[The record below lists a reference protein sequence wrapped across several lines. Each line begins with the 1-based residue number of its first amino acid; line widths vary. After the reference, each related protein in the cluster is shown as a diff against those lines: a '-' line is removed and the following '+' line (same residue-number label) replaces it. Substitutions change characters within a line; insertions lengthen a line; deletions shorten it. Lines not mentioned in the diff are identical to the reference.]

1 MINLGRNY
9 YQMTITI
16 ELLFA
21 ICMFNNEAKY
31 YQACKSIANASY
43 LQYKQELSQLDK
55 IERDISAKIPP
66 DVVMTVN
73 VINAL
78 QSGNIYI
85 PLINKEF

>member
-1 MINLGRNY
+1 ML
-9 YQMTITI
+9 TV
-16 ELLFA
+16 ELIFA

-31 YQACKSIANASY
+31 HQACKSIANASY

-55 IERDISAKIPP
+55 VEQELNKRIPNDLKI
-66 DVVMTVN
+66 TFT

-78 QSGNIYI
+78 QSGNIYV